1 MKIIEVRDAI
11 AKTIQEKLG
20 DEINVFSHGG
30 TFDLTQINK
39 YAARAPAV
47 VVSVFAM
54 RDFVIEGSER
64 VADLRWLVMII
75 TKSVANENRGDQALG
90 ILEMI
95 LHLIGDQR
103 WGVDGV
109 QKTTNHNGANMFT
122 AKVDAKG
129 LAAWSLMWD
138 QRMDMDGT
146 FAESLDEFRTLQT
159 KWDLDT
165 TDGIDDDAEDLISLP
180 Q

>member
-11 AKTIQEKLG
+11 VTTMQEKLG
-20 DEINVFSHGG
+20 DKVTVFAHGG
-30 TFDLTQINK
+30 TFDLAQINR
-39 YAARAPAV
+39 YAAKAPAV
-47 VVSVFAM
+47 VVSLFAM
-54 RDFVIEGSER
+54 RDFVIEGTER
-64 VADLRWLVMII
+64 VADLRWLIMII
-75 TKSVANENRGDQALG
+75 TRDLANENRGDQALA
-90 ILEMI
+90 ILEVI

-109 QKTTNHNGANMFT
+109 QRTTNLNGANMFT

-138 QRMDMDGT
+138 QRIDMDGT
-146 FAESLDEFRTLQT
+146 FQSSLDDFKTLQT